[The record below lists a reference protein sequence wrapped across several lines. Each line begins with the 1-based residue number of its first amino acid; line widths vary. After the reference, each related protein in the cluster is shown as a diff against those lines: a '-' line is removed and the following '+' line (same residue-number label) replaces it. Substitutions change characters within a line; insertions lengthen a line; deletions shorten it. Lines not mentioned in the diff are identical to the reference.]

1 MSSAGAFWLYPM
13 TEDEARGAVGI
24 IGVCLLV
31 AALAIIF
38 A

>member
-1 MSSAGAFWLYPM
+1 LEPEHM
-13 TEDEARGAVGI
+13 TEDEAREAVGI

>member
-1 MSSAGAFWLYPM
+1 M
-13 TEDEARGAVGI
+13 TEDEAREAVGI